1 MESYVFATQLLL
13 AVVAG
18 AVLNLTPCVLPAIPV
33 KLRMITAAVGAGP
46 GPRWVAAG
54 AVLAG
59 TWTFFGGLALAAG
72 GAAWNWGE
80 LFQSP
85 AVRLGL
91 ALVLVVLGLMS
102 MAARGFK
109 VPERLYRLGG
119 RGYAEPYL
127 AGLLAALLS
136 TPCTGPF
143 LGGVLAFAV
152 TRPPGHV
159 MAIFLAIGLGL
170 ALPYLILLASPRLL
184 ARLPK
189 SGPWSRRVHQ
199 ALGLVL
205 LAGGVFFAAPDL
217 TPAIT
222 RLLWGAL
229 ALTALGWALW
239 VLWQGPD
246 LRARAV
252 PVVCAILLAPLVPL
266 ALDPGDGGPEDV
278 LPWQPFS
285 EAALATA
292 RADGRPVLVEFTADW
307 CITCKVLERTVYRHP
322 RTLATAREA
331 GLVTL
336 QVDLTAAIPALQARL
351 LGWGGAGIPFAVVL
365 DGEGEVVKRL
375 PDMFQRDT
383 LVAAIRAARG

>member
-1 MESYVFATQLLL
+1 MEAFATQLLL
-13 AVVAG
+13 AILAG

-33 KLRMITAAVGAGP
+33 KLRMITAAVGAGA
-46 GPRWVAAG
+46 GARWGAAA

-85 AVRLGL
+85 TVRLGL
-91 ALVLVVLGLMS
+91 ALVLVVLGVMS
-102 MAARGFK
+102 MAGRGFR
-109 VPERLYRLGG
+109 PPQRLYALGG

-170 ALPYLILLASPRLL
+170 ALPYLLLLASPGLL
-184 ARLPK
+184 ARLPRG
-189 SGPWSRRVHQ
+189 GPWSRRVHQ

-205 LAGGVFFAAPDL
+205 LAGGAFFAAPDL
-217 TPAIT
+217 PAAGVP
-222 RLLWGAL
+222 LLWGAL
-229 ALTALGWALW
+229 ALTASTWALW

-246 LRARAV
+246 MKARAV
-252 PVVCAILLAPLVPL
+252 PVVCAALLAPLVPVAMDRGGGAGPPDTL
-266 ALDPGDGGPEDV
+266 A
-278 LPWQPFS
+278 WRPFS

-292 RADGRPVLVEFTADW
+292 AHQGRPVLVEFTADW

-322 RTLATAREA
+322 RILAAARET

-336 QVDLTAAIPALQARL
+336 RVDLTATAPAFQARL
-351 LGWGGAGIPFAVVL
+351 LDWGGAGIPFAVVL
-365 DGEGEVVKRL
+365 DRGGTVVKRL
-375 PDMFQRDT
+375 PDMFPRET
-383 LVAAIRAARG
+383 LEAAIRAAHG